1 MARKFLYLIAA
12 CVVLIIA
19 ALLALRFWAEDLT
32 EITFVPTADFTPQP
46 PLRANI
52 YADPDM
58 WISRPGAGAS
68 DPVRWTPPGP
78 EGEANAPDDSLHA
91 AVFFIHPTSYW
102 EKDRWNAPLEDKVS
116 RERAELLVQGMA
128 SPFNR
133 SPDIWIPRYRQAAL
147 GAFLTD
153 DPRADQALDTAY
165 RDLLEA
171 FDYFISTV
179 DKSEPIVLAGHSQGA
194 YHLRALIRDRVAGT
208 PLAGR
213 IAAVYAIG
221 WPVSLDHDLPLMNLP
236 ACVAPDQAGCL
247 VSWLSLAEPA
257 NTKMLLAAY
266 ARRPGLDGEALGGSP
281 FLCTNPLTGTAGG
294 AADAKANTGT
304 LLPDVKAR
312 TGTLV
317 SGSVPARCG
326 KDGFLY
332 IGDPPDLGPF
342 VLPGNNYHL
351 YDIPLFWA
359 NLRSDFERRVK
370 AWKPAH

>member
-208 PLAGR
+208 
-213 IAAVYAIG
+213 IG
-221 WPVSLDHDLPLMNLP
+221 S
-236 ACVAPDQAGCL
+236 
-247 VSWLSLAEPA
+247 
-257 NTKMLLAAY
+257 
-266 ARRPGLDGEALGGSP
+266 GGSP
-281 FLCTNPLTGTAGG
+281 LRRRRRRGSWG
-294 AADAKANTGT
+294 
-304 LLPDVKAR
+304 
-312 TGTLV
+312 
-317 SGSVPARCG
+317 SGSRARAAISRWNESMLELNPVGLRCRTTSTSEPSTEATRAMSR
-326 KDGFLY
+326 KATAEFT
-332 IGDPPDLGPF
+332 PPPGGRGPTGRH
-342 VLPGNNYHL
+342 PG
-351 YDIPLFWA
+351 
-359 NLRSDFERRVK
+359 RRPRGRRRRARPRRRTRGPSRPRRPTPRASTRA
-370 AWKPAH
+370 AWP